1 MSNMSRVE
9 KVKYLLETYGNADQR
24 TEAWYAKRNQMLT
37 ASEIYK
43 ALPDATPAQRHEL
56 ILSKLVPREYNAPGT
71 GPRSLIWGTQFESI
85 AKQVYMEFQYNIE
98 IVDLPCIPH
107 PTVDFLGASPD
118 GIVITQDTKDKR
130 YGKLLEFKCP
140 ISRKFT
146 EHSPIPP
153 AYYHQMQLQMECTG
167 IDECEY
173 IEMEFKE
180 LNYTDY
186 MNCTAPIKS
195 FFLTH
200 KENGECWYSNFANHD
215 DYVTWKEKT
224 VGDRWE
230 EYSATFWMLNNWR
243 TVTVKYQPNWLT
255 VNLPS
260 LSQVW
265 DQVLEYRKTGTLP
278 QSPKE
283 KSTLVL

>member
-1 MSNMSRVE
+1 MSKMSRID
-9 KVKYLLETYGNADQR
+9 KVKFLIETFGQSDQR
-24 TEAWYAKRNQMLT
+24 SDAWHLQRSQMLT

-43 ALPDATPAQRHEL
+43 GLPDATPAQRHEL
-56 ILSKLVPREYNAPGT
+56 IMSKLVPREYTAPGT

-85 AKQVYMEFQYNIE
+85 AKQIYMTLQYNID

-107 PTVDFLGASPD
+107 PKVEFLGASPD
-118 GIVITQDTKDKR
+118 GIIITRDPTDKR
-130 YGKLLEFKCP
+130 YGKLVEFKCP

-146 EHSPIPP
+146 EHTPIPP
-153 AYYHQMQLQMECTG
+153 AYFHQMQLQMECTE

-180 LNYTDY
+180 LNYTEY
-186 MNCTAPIKS
+186 TNCTAPIKS

-200 KENGECWYSNFANHD
+200 KENGETWYSNFANND
-215 DYVTWKEKT
+215 DYVTWKEKI

-230 EYSATFWMLNNWR
+230 QYSATFWMLNNWR
-243 TVTVKYQPNWLT
+243 TVTVKHQPNWLA

-260 LSQVW
+260 LTQVW
-265 DQVLEYRKTGTLP
+265 NEVLEYRKTGTLP

-283 KSTLVL
+283 KVTLTL

>member
-1 MSNMSRVE
+1 MPRVDQ
-9 KVKYLLETYGNADQR
+9 VNFLLRTYKDADQR
-24 TEAWYAKRNQMLT
+24 TDAWFARRNQMLT

-56 ILSKLVPREYNAPGT
+56 ILSKLVPREYTAPGT

-85 AKQVYMEFQYNIE
+85 AKQVYMEFQYNID

-107 PTVDFLGASPD
+107 PTVNFLGASPD
-118 GIVITQDTKDKR
+118 GIVITRDTSDKR

-173 IEMEFKE
+173 IEMQFREMT
-180 LNYTDY
+180 YTEWTDCQCPY
-186 MNCTAPIKS
+186 KS
-195 FFLTH
+195 FFAVSDDDHYIAKHFKDDRTIPQWREQVLGQQA
-200 KENGECWYSNFANHD
+200 GEWRLY
-215 DYVTWKEKT
+215 YW
-224 VGDRWE
+224 GL
-230 EYSATFWMLNNWR
+230 MNWR
-243 TVTVKYQPNWLT
+243 ATTLKKQPDWLERH
-255 VNLPS
+255 LPS
-260 LSQVW
+260 LQKVW
-265 DQVLEYRKTGTLP
+265 DEIQEYRRTGTLP

-283 KSTLVL
+283 KTTLVL